1 MKQLLML
8 SLMSLFL
15 AGCQTASKR
24 AKVAGE
30 RIGVAAAQASA
41 VPDIPNDCRRQERS
55 GVRLGEPLDLALI
68 RTDQALGRANARV
81 HRCAKWHDAFKVGM
95 IGKGEK

>member
-8 SLMSLFL
+8 LLTSLFL
-15 AGCQTASKR
+15 AGCQTANER
-24 AKVAGE
+24 ARAAGE
-30 RIGVAAAQASA
+30 RIGDAAAASA
-41 VPDIPNDCRRQERS
+41 FPDLPNDCRRQERS

-81 HRCAKWHDAFKVGM
+81 RRCAKWHDAFKAGLN
-95 IGKGEK
+95 GEGEQ